1 MFFFNF
7 EDSGDY
13 FPRMCWGSLFNLM
26 LGAAKPRANGND
38 RIHSKPGKVTNPNLV
53 RSLVAVL
60 DPKYKINEKSFSQ
73 FVSSFRKCED
83 VKPYNLPFD
92 DPDFVARTHKNV
104 TADAATYVETANRM
118 KDYVEEYLL
127 SDSDNHMNALAS
139 RIVGTVDKD
148 ETINWD
154 GEGEDV
160 FYVDPKHP
168 DGLTKRELVEEKH
181 FSMPCLLLGM
191 WEYVIR
197 KQEGYTVGADT
208 FNHWHKEAGSNQ
220 SRELKDKIDVDDDN
234 NRGIITDNE
243 VSEIL
248 IAQENSEESEV
259 EPAVVPDA
267 DQNGVVDY
275 GSEDADDKIV
285 DFGDEDQESS
295 EDSAD
300 DGSADNTDDTSPK
313 ELVIPGVKLL
323 FPQSWSQ
330 DEIDEFMSRVDYT
343 APDKDP
349 VWPADLDPE
358 AYSLLMAHTID
369 FTSGSIELDRDRCG
383 KTEEYSDEELVA
395 QYGAFTHDQ
404 MQDICRMPVL
414 LMEENKPE
422 AGYETRVRKIAY
434 VGICTKINKMTGMYR
449 FRWTMLFAFP
459 QDAIEPAIDYLDIDS
474 NWPHGEMRRTHQAFK
489 YVNLCETL
497 REEVGIDIP
506 VPVEQSAR
514 GPRSVSI
521 RNGDYVQGNKIMGD
535 YVQGHKIGG
544 DLYTGPVTINKTEQI
559 VAPTAQAQVHTE
571 APAGAQISSL
581 NYPWP
586 LIKSDEF
593 FNIIV
598 SEDFDPAK
606 HVLTVNKKMTLRP
619 KEYTEDTIFHNLCRL
634 QGREMEEIHTYRTMF
649 MQPLEK
655 EGDDFAPNQ
664 NIYFGYVVLD
674 VKEKADVFEVTYVCR
689 DSLPVKYLAD
699 FLDDIGVDSAPY
711 HIELMDAHW
720 AIKRGDLRRILSEHG
735 ITID

>member
-1 MFFFNF
+1 MG
-7 EDSGDY
+7 EVKDSGDY

-26 LGAAKPRANGND
+26 LGAAKARASGND
-38 RIHSKPGKVTNPNLV
+38 RINSKPGNVTNPKMV
-53 RSLVAVL
+53 KSLVAVL
-60 DPKYKINEKSFSQ
+60 DPKYKVNEKSFSQ
-73 FVSSFRKCED
+73 FVSSFRKCEE
-83 VKPYNLPFD
+83 VKQYNLPFD

-104 TADAATYVETANRM
+104 TTDATTYIETAGLM

-127 SDSDNHMNALAS
+127 SDADDLMSKLAS
-139 RIVGTVDKD
+139 RIVGTVEKD

-154 GEGEDV
+154 GEDGDI
-160 FYVDPKHP
+160 FYIDPKRP
-168 DGLTKRELVEEKH
+168 EGLTKRTLVDENH

-197 KQEGYTVGADT
+197 KQHGYTVGDT
-208 FNHWHKEAGSNQ
+208 TFDHWHKKAESNQ
-220 SRELKDKIDVDDDN
+220 MREIKEKIDVDDDN
-234 NRGIITDNE
+234 NRGITTDNE
-243 VSEIL
+243 IPDPVK
-248 IAQENSEESEV
+248 ASEV

-267 DQNGVVDY
+267 DQNGVIDC
-275 GSEDADDKIV
+275 GSENEEDEIV
-285 DFGDEDQESS
+285 DCGDEDQESS

-300 DGSADNTDDTSPK
+300 DGSTENTDVTSPK
-313 ELVIPGVKLL
+313 EPVIQGVKLL

-330 DEIDEFMSRVDYT
+330 DEIDGFMSGVDYT
-343 APDKDP
+343 TPEKDP
-349 VWPADLDPE
+349 VWPGDLDPE
-358 AYSLLMAHTID
+358 TYSLLMAHTID
-369 FTSGSIELDRDRCG
+369 FTSGSVELDRDRCG
-383 KTEEYSDEELVA
+383 KKEEYSDEELVA

-422 AGYETRVRKIAY
+422 PGDETRIRKIAY

-449 FRWTMLFAFP
+449 FKWTMLFAFP
-459 QDAIEPAIDYLDIDS
+459 QEAIEPAIDYLDIDS
-474 NWPHGEMRRTHQAFK
+474 KWPHGEMRRTHQAFK
-489 YVNLCETL
+489 YVNLCEVL

-506 VPVEQSAR
+506 VPVEQAAK
-514 GPRSVSI
+514 GPKSVSI

-559 VAPTAQAQVHTE
+559 VAPTTQSTTSAQA
-571 APAGAQISSL
+571 SSL
-581 NYPWP
+581 DYPWP
-586 LIKSDEF
+586 LIKNDEF

-619 KEYTEDTIFHNLCRL
+619 KEYTEDSIFHNLCRL
-634 QGREMEEIHTYRTMF
+634 QGKEMEEIHTYRTMF
-649 MQPLEK
+649 MQPLK
-655 EGDDFAPNQ
+655 KDGDDFASNQ
-664 NIYFGYVVLD
+664 NIYIGYVVLD

-699 FLDDIGVDSAPY
+699 FLDDIGVDSTPY

-720 AIKRGDLRRILSEHG
+720 AIKRGNLRRILSEHG
-735 ITID
+735 ITIE